1 MPVKAKALEALNFRA
16 VKKFF
21 HSIKYLGLHLR
32 IGSSVGSEELERN
45 QTQAPKVPQE
55 SDKHLHGVKTT
66 GIGGERGIS
75 VTLGIKK
82 PSPPEGQLGMCSKG
96 RT

>member
-1 MPVKAKALEALNFRA
+1 MNFRA

-21 HSIKYLGLHLR
+21 HSINKHLGLHLR
-32 IGSSVGSEELERN
+32 IESSVGSEELERN
-45 QTQAPKVPQE
+45 QTQAPKVPKE

-75 VTLGIKK
+75 VTLGIRK
-82 PSPPEGQLGMCSKG
+82 PLPPKGQLGLSSKG